1 MQSFANKTVV
11 LTGASD
17 GIGAEIARQLAP
29 EKPRLVLAA
38 RNEDRLNEVAFRCR
52 KAGAEI
58 LVVPTDIAD
67 RSQCERLI
75 AQTGERFGGIDVLVN
90 NAGISMHAKFDEITD
105 LSTFE
110 TVMAVNFFGAMWC
123 THAALPA
130 LKQSRGIIVGMSSL
144 AGRTGVPGRTAYCA
158 SKFALSGFFE
168 ALRIEVAQAGI
179 GVTMIFPGVV
189 ATETRRNGLDGSG
202 RRAGKSGIDEKDAM
216 SAERCAALAIAGM
229 RARKREV
236 VMTTQGRLGLKLKAF
251 APQVIDRLAIR
262 ALAKD
267 SAGSGEH

>member
-17 GIGAEIARQLAP
+17 GIGAEIARQLAV

-38 RNEDRLNEVAFRCR
+38 RNEERLNEVAFRCR
-52 KAGAEI
+52 KSGAEV
-58 LVVPTDIAD
+58 LVVPTDVAD

-75 AQTGERFGGIDVLVN
+75 GQATERFGGIDVLLN
-90 NAGISMHAKFDEITD
+90 NAGVSMHAKFEEITE
-105 LSTFE
+105 LATFD
-110 TVMAVNFFGAMWC
+110 TLMAVNFFGAMWC

-130 LKQSRGIIVGMSSL
+130 LKQSRGLVAAMSSL

-158 SKFALSGFFE
+158 SKFAMSGFFE
-168 ALRIEVAQAGI
+168 ALRIELADSGV
-179 GVTMIFPGVV
+179 GVTMLFPGVV
-189 ATETRRNGLDGSG
+189 APQIRRNGLDGTG
-202 RRAGKSGIDEKDAM
+202 ARAGRSGLDEKGAM
-216 SAERCAALAIAGM
+216 SPERCAPLAIAGM

-236 VMTTQGRLGLKLKAF
+236 FMTAQGRLGIKLKAF
-251 APQVIDRLAIR
+251 APQIIDRLAIK

-267 SAGSGEH
+267 SGGR